1 MISIYRNSQYIASIR
16 SGFQVYHPQNL
27 RQLSTVICNYT
38 WSPIVWKDGVRSKDN
53 FQSARL
59 MVLDFDGELSLQ
71 EAIENVFDGMKC
83 LIGTTRNH
91 QKEKGGVI
99 ADRFRVLL
107 WWDRPITDCRE
118 YEYQLYRA
126 CRVWPADKSAID
138 GGRLFFHC
146 SKIVHVSD
154 GDLMEVLPVPQG
166 WRDPAPRNAQLAACR
181 ASGIVPLTIRYR
193 LGSFLPKSGHRNNFI
208 FALAVDLNKLGFSQ
222 DQTIA
227 MIQESE
233 TWEAYR
239 TDKDFVRQSLATIT
253 GVYKRRLNESN

>member
-1 MISIYRNSQYIASIR
+1 MISIYPSNQYIASLR

-27 RQLSTVICNYT
+27 HQLSTAICSYT
-38 WSPIVWKDGVRSKDN
+38 WSPIVWKDGIRSKDN
-53 FQSARL
+53 FQSAKL
-59 MVLDFDGELSLQ
+59 MVLDFDGELPIQ

-91 QKEKGGVI
+91 QKEKAGII

-107 WWDRPITDCRE
+107 WWDRHITDCRE

-126 CRVWPADKSAID
+126 CRIWPADKSAID
-138 GGRLFFHC
+138 GGILFFHC
-146 SKIVHVSD
+146 SKIVHASD
-154 GDLMEVLPVPQG
+154 GDLMEILPAPKG
-166 WRDPAPRNAQLAACR
+166 WRDHTGRNEQLAACR
-181 ASGIVPLTIRYR
+181 SSGIVPLTIRYR
-193 LGSFLPKSGHRNNFI
+193 LGSFLPKIGQRNNFI
-208 FALAVDLNKLGFSQ
+208 FALAGDLNKLGFSQ

-227 MIQESE
+227 MIQQSE

-239 TDKDFVRQSLATIT
+239 TDQEFVRQSLATIT